1 MSDSSNPG
9 NPRDPRNPHG
19 GQERQSGA
27 ASQPDFASSLGGQA
41 GGRGAAQRAQ
51 MAEMLRQALSTM
63 GSGGANNSALTP
75 EALMELARRAGI
87 SNPAQIPGL
96 QRMVGE
102 NASALTQVPQ
112 HIIFQLGGVADDD
125 FAPIICAL
133 PSEATQGLE
142 RITEITPVPNTVDWV
157 LGIMQALGVIVS
169 VVDLRRFLGQPSY
182 GVTPFSRLVIVAR
195 NDMAI
200 GFLVDTVI
208 VMRPLDPP
216 LDQAQAS
223 ALMAQAVPAW
233 LQPYVAGMTRV
244 DGRAV
249 ALLDPDQLLFND
261 RIHRYRVKERV
272 SA

>member
-1 MSDSSNPG
+1 MSDPSD
-9 NPRDPRNPHG
+9 PRDVRAG
-19 GQERQSGA
+19 QDGQERQNNA
-27 ASQPDFASSLGGQA
+27 MSQPGSSGSPGGQA
-41 GGRGAAQRAQ
+41 GGRGAAQQRAQ

-63 GSGGANNSALTP
+63 GPSGANNSALTP

-96 QRMVGE
+96 QRMMGE
-102 NASALTQVPQ
+102 NAQNALTQAPQ
-112 HIIFQLGGVADDD
+112 HIIFQLGGVADKD
-125 FAPIICAL
+125 FAPIVCAL

-157 LGIMQALGVIVS
+157 LGIMQALGAIVS

-182 GVTPFSRLVIVAR
+182 GVTPFSRLVIASR
-195 NDMAI
+195 NDMTI
-200 GFLVDTVI
+200 GLLVDSVL
-208 VMRPLDPP
+208 VMRTLDPP
-216 LDQAQAS
+216 VDQARAAS
-223 ALMAQAVPAW
+223 LMAQSVPPW
-233 LQPYVAGMTRV
+233 LQPYVAGMTLV

-261 RIHRYRVKERV
+261 RIHHYRVKERV